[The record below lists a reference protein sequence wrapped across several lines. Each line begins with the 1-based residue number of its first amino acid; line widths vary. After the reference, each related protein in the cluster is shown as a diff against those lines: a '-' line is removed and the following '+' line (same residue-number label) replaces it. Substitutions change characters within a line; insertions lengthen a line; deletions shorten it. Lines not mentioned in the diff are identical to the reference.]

1 MMAAGTLI
9 AEEDWAAQPATKGD
23 LALVQTHL
31 ERKIKDVGFLGNFN
45 WAIPAVFPLVTNTGE
60 PR

>member
-1 MMAAGTLI
+1 MIFLL
-9 AEEDWAAQPATKGD
+9 K
-23 LALVQTHL
+23 LTHL